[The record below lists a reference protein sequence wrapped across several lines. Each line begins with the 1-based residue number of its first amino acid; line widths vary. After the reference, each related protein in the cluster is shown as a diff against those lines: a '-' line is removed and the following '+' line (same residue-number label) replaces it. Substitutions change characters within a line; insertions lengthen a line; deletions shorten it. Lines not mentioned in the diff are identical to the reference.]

1 MAKLF
6 AAFGSSPLLRS
17 IRGLLS
23 NQPVVPRLLRASMS
37 LDVAATGRDGGPA
50 CKELIARWS
59 VYHPTPLARRDL
71 AVACL
76 DQQARLEYGTFL
88 HQELRIRFARRVRFF
103 QQLPYGLPL
112 YPGIRG
118 LTQRHTS
125 YVTDLEDCETPRT
138 AAQDRDFTS
147 LLRHIIAQQS
157 YFEEDLFTSFREFAL
172 GRGSSYAE
180 VQPSIDA
187 ILQRVVAANIGTK
200 VLMSHHVSS
209 SAARPG
215 AVGVVQLQCDP
226 AEVAQL
232 VARQCHRL
240 CRGELGEAPEID
252 VRAEGGTQL
261 VALVPGYVHYMLTEV
276 LKNACRAVV
285 ERHFG
290 CPLPPAT
297 VLHVSKRHLGC
308 YVRLAGGGRHRTRQ
322 QHGHLSHPRRGRR
335 DVTVRPAERLEVH
348 AHDLQGA
355 PGWGRAGH
363 LRGRHGRLW
372 RRAPHRAPLCPA
384 LWRGPAAQLPGGRG
398 HRGPH
403 NCEHVRGL
411 PPRSARGHG
420 TAGPHGR
427 GHRPMKSACRGRLP
441 RPPADAEAALTRA
454 AGQGAA
460 HARDQRL
467 PSTDGHQRAP
477 IVQPPPA
484 GTLGC
489 WPCPT
494 HFLCR

>member
-290 CPLPPAT
+290 CPLPPVVVDIELGSSMVTFHIRDEGGGMSPSALQSAWKFMHT
-297 VLHVSKRHLGC
+297 TCKALRDGGGLGTSGGAMAGFGVGLPTARLFARHFGGDLQLSSQEGVGTEARIIVNTCGGCRLGP
-308 YVRLAGGGRHRTRQ
+308 LAGMG
-322 QHGHLSHPRRGRR
+322 
-335 DVTVRPAERLEVH
+335 
-348 AHDLQGA
+348 LQVPTG
-355 PGWGRAGH
+355 
-363 LRGRHGRLW
+363 
-372 RRAPHRAPLCPA
+372 
-384 LWRGPAAQLPGGRG
+384 
-398 HRGPH
+398 
-403 NCEHVRGL
+403 E
-411 PPRSARGHG
+411 G
-420 TAGPHGR
+420 TDR
-427 GHRPMKSACRGRLP
+427 
-441 RPPADAEAALTRA
+441 
-454 AGQGAA
+454 
-460 HARDQRL
+460 
-467 PSTDGHQRAP
+467 
-477 IVQPPPA
+477 
-484 GTLGC
+484 
-489 WPCPT
+489 
-494 HFLCR
+494 